1 MDAFGCENLDERQ
14 EHLRTASQILKQ
26 ESDKLFYQQT
36 EDEIGL
42 LAYQQNLE
50 LACPGISFVGS
61 SLYSTLFRCIVVG
74 YAFFDVFLIV
84 NEAKKRRRRR

>member
-1 MDAFGCENLDERQ
+1 MYRSGGGNAALAREEIIDAFSADNLDTRQ

-26 ESDKLFYQQT
+26 ESDKLLYQQT

-50 LACPGISFVGS
+50 MTCPGISFVGS

-74 YAFFDVFLIV
+74 
-84 NEAKKRRRRR
+84 